1 MDDSRGE
8 VTRLL
13 DEIGHGKAEAME
25 KLLPLVYDELRRLAA
40 VYFRRERSD
49 HTLQPTALVH
59 EAYLKLV
66 DQRIVRWE
74 SRGHFLG
81 VAATLMRR
89 ILMDYARGHDAV
101 KRGGL
106 QQRVLLDDGMALTE
120 QRAVEMIAL
129 DNALTQLALI
139 DEEQAKIVELRFFG
153 GLSVEETAEV
163 LKMSTATVKRYW
175 NSAKAWLYREIE
187 KGNGGDSRAMA
198 ADPGDL

>member
-1 MDDSRGE
+1 MEDSRGE

-13 DEIGHGKAEAME
+13 EEIGYCKVEARAEAME
-25 KLLPLVYDELRRLAA
+25 KLLPLVYDELRRMAA
-40 VYFRRERSD
+40 VYFRRERSN

-59 EAYLKLV
+59 EAYMKLV
-66 DQRIVRWE
+66 DQRMVRWE

-89 ILMDYARGHDAV
+89 ILMDYARGHKAE

-106 QQRVLLDDGMALTE
+106 QHRVMLDDGMALTE

-129 DNALTQLALI
+129 DGALTKLAVF
-139 DEEQAKIVELRFFG
+139 EAQQAKIVELRFFG

-163 LKMSTATVKRYW
+163 LQLSTATVKRYW

-187 KGNGGDSRAMA
+187 KGNA
-198 ADPGDL
+198 ADTRT